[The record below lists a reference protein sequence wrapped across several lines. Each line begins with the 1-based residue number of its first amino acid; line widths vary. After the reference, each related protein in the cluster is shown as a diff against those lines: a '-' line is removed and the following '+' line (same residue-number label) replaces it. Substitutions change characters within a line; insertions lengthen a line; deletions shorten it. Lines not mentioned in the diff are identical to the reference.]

1 MIKIFQFRKYQD
13 FRTKQIESL
22 KNSPQSISPNLYFTK
37 QTVSNACGTVALI
50 HSLANN
56 KEPLEINCN
65 LLRPFE
71 FI

>member
-1 MIKIFQFRKYQD
+1 MIETFNFKYQD

-22 KNSPQSISPNLYFTK
+22 KNSPQSISANLYFTK

-65 LLRPFE
+65 SFG
-71 FI
+71 IC